1 MKKKIL
7 ITILLFIIIGIS
19 VYFYAYQDHR
29 DINTETADYIVTV
42 SGLEKDFAS
51 NDSLSYIKYQDKTI
65 ELTAQVSSIDTSNKS
80 IVLGEKIFATF
91 KDSLPK
97 DIVAGKTLKIKGRFL
112 GYDELLQ
119 EFKIDQSS
127 IVR

>member
-51 NDSLSYIKYQDKTI
+51 NDSLAYIKYQDKTI

-97 DIVAGKTLKIKGRFL
+97 EIVAGKTLKIKGRFL

>member
-51 NDSLSYIKYQDKTI
+51 NDSLAYIKYQDKTI